1 MSIKKVLKAFFEA
14 TTVKD
19 IASFRE
25 AITKERYGMNKEA
38 TKGKNEGVVDC
49 FFNGMYDNHFGQN
62 AWDSAR

>member
-1 MSIKKVLKAFFEA
+1 MS
-14 TTVKD
+14 
-19 IASFRE
+19 
-25 AITKERYGMNKEA
+25 KEA